1 MVRRTLALALT
12 LATAVPALA
21 AGPAH
26 AASYRKA
33 DVEKAVETSFKKVL
47 HGGVADATC
56 SSTRRNSSWTCRLKR
71 PSVATSRR
79 FTVTVKS
86 GGRWSTT
93 KFSFPGFSASHK
105 LSGCCLRR
113 R

>member
-1 MVRRTLALALT
+1 MLRRKLALALT
-12 LATAVPALA
+12 LAAAVPALA

-33 DVEKAVETSFKKVL
+33 DVEKAVEASFKKVL

-56 SSTRRNSSWTCRLKR
+56 SSTSRNTSWTCRLKR
-71 PSVATSRR
+71 ASAPTSRR
-79 FTVTVKS
+79 FTLTVKAR
-86 GGRWSTT
+86 GRWSTT
-93 KFSFPGFSASHK
+93 SFTFPGFTASHK